1 MLGTSLAHNAFEKCQ
16 FSKTKPAFDVES
28 PGAVSIFWK
37 RKLFPSLPAP
47 PLSNYRSLHYHSVE
61 QSQEISALNIS
72 NFFLDSGA
80 LWSSAN
86 SASGKVRHLS
96 PLANNPDISCTADRF
111 IISRAI
117 WQSRV
122 ESCTEEVH
130 LHRGMPPTLT
140 LGGSEWIKLTT
151 TEALCQTL
159 PA

>member
-1 MLGTSLAHNAFEKCQ
+1 MLLKSANSQKQSLPLMLSLQ
-16 FSKTKPAFDVES
+16 GQS
-28 PGAVSIFWK
+28 VSSGSENSFP
-37 RKLFPSLPAP
+37 PSLPL
-47 PLSNYRSLHYHSVE
+47 LSQIIALLHYHSVE

-96 PLANNPDISCTADRF
+96 PLANNPDISCIADRF

>member
-1 MLGTSLAHNAFEKCQ
+1 MLLKSANSQKQSLPLMLSLQ
-16 FSKTKPAFDVES
+16 GQS
-28 PGAVSIFWK
+28 VSSGSENSFP
-37 RKLFPSLPAP
+37 PSLPL
-47 PLSNYRSLHYHSVE
+47 LSQIIALLHYHSVE